1 MLQLGVETGEKRM
14 KRGQMKGNETHILYG
29 FSSGGTDRGPSASEC
44 QSSVRARLLGKTRE
58 LERVE
63 VRNGQG

>member
-14 KRGQMKGNETHILYG
+14 KRGRMKGNETHGLYG
-29 FSSGGTDRGPSASEC
+29 FGGGGTDRGPSASKC
-44 QSSVRARLLGKTRE
+44 QSRVIGEDKGIGEL

-63 VRNGQG
+63 VRNGQD